1 MTKKYVVIDTE
12 TTGNAPKNGDKII
25 QIGAALIEDGRIE
38 KVWSSFIQPHSSI
51 PLFIQQLTGISS
63 EDVKTAPEFAEIAPM
78 LREWLEDSY
87 FVAHNVPFDLQFI
100 NSELQQAGF
109 PPFQG
114 SALDTVELSRI
125 LFPSAPG
132 YQLSRLTKWLGITH
146 SRPHQADSDAWVT
159 AALLLQLLNKLGGL
173 PETTRKWLHS
183 LAPHLESDVSS
194 LMREPELK
202 QHTVIHSD
210 ALWMEYKGI
219 VFKRPV
225 EDTTNRGNIEG
236 RDGEEDSF
244 FSPEGALDAADRE
257 TFEYREGQAAM
268 ADKVGRVLNE
278 RRHLLV
284 EAGPGIGKTLAYLVP
299 ALYFSKRTRQCV
311 LVSTNTIALQ
321 EQLMQKEL
329 PLLRQTIP
337 FSFSMI
343 LLKGKSHY
351 LSLRR
356 FRQAIGTTTGSYEEI
371 LTIAQI
377 LVWILETDTG
387 DVEEINIP
395 GGTGNVFWEK
405 VCTDDLDKRGHF
417 PSWEA
422 LDYYPRAVKQ
432 AEQADIVITNHA
444 LLFTDMK
451 NERGL
456 LPSHQHVVID
466 EAHHLDELAS
476 RHLGVEISYFHVN
489 QALNRLGVL
498 EDTGLFQRLFVL
510 EQDKA
515 WAYSMSWF
523 QKRQDYFTLLKY
535 EIDELFRMV
544 HEFCLQQAEPEH
556 TDVGRLS
563 LRYFPEHMHHP
574 SWFGIQEALER
585 ALAVFSEEAEE
596 LETFSAD
603 FASRIHPDSPENG
616 LLQDFSSA
624 LEEAASLFDYL
635 HSLFMIEDSNHVY
648 WMEVEKKGAANAAYL
663 YRRPVDVSDLLAD
676 QLFAKKDSVIMT
688 SASLTLKGSFS
699 HVITKWGLDDFVPDT
714 MQLFSPFPVHEQAK
728 LLVPQNM
735 PSVKKRSFIREMAE
749 FIFHTA
755 HITEGKMLVLFTS
768 FDMLRR
774 TYDQL
779 KQWDEDNQ
787 FSFIAQGV
795 KSGSRSR
802 LMKMFKQQEQAV
814 LLGTNSFWEGID
826 LPGEDLSCLIIARLP
841 FPPPDEPMTQ
851 ARMEAAEKNG
861 LSPFKN
867 VSLPQAVLRFKQGFG
882 RLIRHREDRGI
893 VVVLDER
900 MMTADYGKTFLES
913 IPELPAAHQPVDRL
927 LDDIASFF
935 YD

>member
-1 MTKKYVVIDTE
+1 MTRKFVVIDTE
-12 TTGNAPKNGDKII
+12 TTGNAPKKGDKII

-63 EDVKTAPEFAEIAPM
+63 EDVKTAPEFTDVAPM

-100 NSELQQAGF
+100 NSELQEAGF

-114 SALDTVELSRI
+114 SVLDTVELSRI
-125 LFPSAPG
+125 LFPSAPA
-132 YQLSRLTKWLGITH
+132 YQLSRLTQWLGISH
-146 SRPHQADSDAWVT
+146 NRPHQADSDAWVT
-159 AALLLQLLNKLGGL
+159 ASLLLRLLHKLAGL
-173 PETTRKWLHS
+173 PETTKKWFHS
-183 LAPHLESDVSS
+183 LAPHLESDVSAV
-194 LMREPELK
+194 MREPVIK
-202 QHTVIHSD
+202 QETVTNSD
-210 ALWMEYKGI
+210 PRWMEYKGI
-219 VFKRPV
+219 VFKKPDSD
-225 EDTTNRGNIEG
+225 DTGQDKMKG
-236 RDGEEDSF
+236 CAGEIDTF
-244 FSPEGALDAADRE
+244 FSSDGPFASEKE
-257 TFEYREGQAAM
+257 TFEYREEQAVM
-268 ADKVGRVLNE
+268 ARKVEQVLQE
-278 RRHLLV
+278 RSHLLV

-299 ALYFSKRTRQCV
+299 ALYFSKRTGQCV
-311 LVSTNTIALQ
+311 LVSTNTISLQ

-329 PLLRQTIP
+329 PLLEEAVP

-343 LLKGKSHY
+343 LLKGKSNY

-356 FRQAIGTTTGSYEEI
+356 FRQAIGTAAGSYEEV

-377 LVWILETDTG
+377 LVWILETSTG

-395 GGTGNVFWEK
+395 GGAGNALWEK

-422 LDYYPRAVKQ
+422 LDYYPRAVQ
-432 AEQADIVITNHA
+432 HAGQADIVITNHA

-451 NERGL
+451 NGGGL
-456 LPSHQHVVID
+456 LPSHDHVVID
-466 EAHHLDELAS
+466 EAHHLEELAS
-476 RHLGVEISYFHVN
+476 RHLGVEISYFDVN

-498 EDTGLFQRLFVL
+498 EDTGLFQRLFVF
-510 EQDKA
+510 EQEKA
-515 WAYSMSWF
+515 EQYSMTWF

-544 HEFCLQQAEPEH
+544 HEFCLKQSEHGH

-563 LRYFPEHMHHP
+563 LRYFPAHMNHQA
-574 SWFGIQEALER
+574 WMGIQDALER
-585 ALAVFSEEAEE
+585 ALAVFSEETRQFESFCSS
-596 LETFSAD
+596 LSAL
-603 FASRIHPDSPENG
+603 IHMDSAENG
-616 LLQDFSSA
+616 LLQDFASA
-624 LEEAASLFDYL
+624 LEEAANLFDYL

-648 WMEVEKKGAANAAYL
+648 WMEVEKKGAANAAYI

-676 QLFAKKDSVIMT
+676 RLFQEKDSVIMT
-688 SASLTLKGSFS
+688 SASLTLKNSFS
-699 HVITKWGLDDFVPDT
+699 HVITKWGLDDFVPET
-714 MQLFSPFPVHEQAK
+714 MQLFSPFPIHEQAE

-735 PSVKKRSFIREMAE
+735 PSVKDRSFIADTAE
-749 FIFHTA
+749 FIYHTA

-779 KQWDEDNQ
+779 KQWDEENQ

-841 FPPPDEPMTQ
+841 FPPPDDPMTQ
-851 ARMEAAEKNG
+851 ARMEAAEQNG
-861 LSPFKN
+861 LSSFRN

-882 RLIRHREDRGI
+882 RLIRHRKDRG
-893 VVVLDER
+893 VAVVLDER
-900 MMTADYGKTFLES
+900 IMTAGYGKTFLES
-913 IPELPAAHQPVDRL
+913 IPELPVVHRPVDHL